1 MLPLIWKTL
10 DLGIE
15 YPAYYL
21 IEFQFYMKIAMR
33 TYSYL
38 LLFNS
43 NVFTHFLGEIILPA
57 IITIAKAANPCS
69 SFPSTI

>member
-15 YPAYYL
+15 HPAYYQV
-21 IEFQFYMKIAMR
+21 EFQFYIKIAMR

-43 NVFTHFLGEIILPA
+43 NRFTHLLGEIILPA
-57 IITIAKAANPCS
+57 IITVAKAANPCS
-69 SFPSTI
+69 SLPSTI